1 MLDFASQFKS
11 ILAKIASELNKKVTV
26 EGNQTIS
33 GSKTFDQVMQYS
45 SNLSGTLTTGDSSN
59 KIPTTA
65 WVQGELASSS
75 SGVLLDYDPNAFFDS
90 IYSGSSPAKIQ
101 AKSVSANSIEL
112 PKVEITGI

>member
-11 ILAKIASELNKKVTV
+11 ILAKIASELNKKVTIK
-26 EGNQTIS
+26 GNQTIS
-33 GSKTFDQVMQYS
+33 GSKTFNQVIQYS
-45 SNLSGTLTTGDSSN
+45 SNLSSTLTTGDSSN

-65 WVQGELASSS
+65 WVQKELSILN
-75 SGVLLDYDPNAFFDS
+75 SGGLLDYDPNTFFDS